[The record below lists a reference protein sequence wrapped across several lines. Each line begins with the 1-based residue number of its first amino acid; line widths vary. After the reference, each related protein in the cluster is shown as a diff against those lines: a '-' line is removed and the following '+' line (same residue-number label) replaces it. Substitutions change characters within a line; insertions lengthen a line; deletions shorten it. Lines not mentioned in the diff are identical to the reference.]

1 MKRLVAILFT
11 LAVLALPATAQLRLG
26 PKAGIATSSLHFDSK
41 LLSSERRMGWTAGV
55 QLELRLPIVG
65 LGIDGSV
72 MFTHRN
78 DALRGDSRTYH
89 RNYIEIPLHLRYTLS
104 IVGLNKVVAPFA
116 FTGPNFG
123 LLCHES
129 SDITWDNRA
138 SNLSWDAGFG
148 VELLGHLQVAASYS
162 LGVTKAF
169 KQVGIDRNGES
180 ITGRD
185 HCWTLTAAY
194 LF

>member
-1 MKRLVAILFT
+1 MLLS
-11 LAVLALPATAQLRLG
+11 LMLALPAAAQLRLG
-26 PKAGIATSSLHFDSK
+26 PKLGISTSSLHFDSK
-41 LLSSERRMGWTAGV
+41 LLSSSNRTGWTAGL

-65 LGIDGSV
+65 LGVDGSL
-72 MFTHRN
+72 MFSHRN

-89 RNYIEIPLHLRYTLS
+89 RNYIEIPLHVRYTLS
-104 IVGLNKVVAPFA
+104 IVGLNKIVAPFA
-116 FTGPNFG
+116 FTGPNIR
-123 LLCHES
+123 LLCSES
-129 SDITWDNRA
+129 DDITWDNRA

-148 VELLGHLQVAASYS
+148 VELLGHLQVSASYS
-162 LGVTKAF
+162 LGITKAF
-169 KQVGIDRNGES
+169 KQVGLDRNGEH